1 MPKPRPCWQRVTNRP
16 ARGMSWHGLWPAV
29 ADIEASKQQ
38 AKNAGQKGGRCAA
51 GALLQWEPSASGG
64 LCSLCCC
71 WIRCDL
77 QMRNARKP
85 KIPTGTRRVGWG
97 PTWARPGRPGIRSGA
112 EKSMQVASAA
122 PPGPLLCEPCSPVGQ
137 AAKVGPPRPA
147 RQSQTALQQKSPRR
161 EPPDPDQ
168 QRASKP
174 ALRACKRPTSHFLVP
189 ASHWRARKSV
199 KMSAMQ
205 LVICNESRDHASS
218 CSFQDRLGPSTMA
231 K

>member
-1 MPKPRPCWQRVTNRP
+1 MQGKK
-16 ARGMSWHGLWPAV
+16 AV
-29 ADIEASKQQ
+29 AVLLEPCCSGSPPPL
-38 AKNAGQKGGRCAA
+38 AGCAVCAAAGFAATCRCAMPESQKSRRAPGEWA
-51 GALLQWEPSASGG
+51 G
-64 LCSLCCC
+64 
-71 WIRCDL
+71 
-77 QMRNARKP
+77 
-85 KIPTGTRRVGWG
+85 G

-168 QRASKP
+168 QRASKA